1 MAKRARAAQR
11 IEEVE
16 EVEETEAAGNGIELG
31 LVIATTIAL
40 VAALVLGFRELGV
53 HYGIGPFAG

>member
-1 MAKRARAAQR
+1 MAKRQAIDE

-16 EVEETEAAGNGIELG
+16 GEEEEAEAGGGLELG
-31 LVIATTIAL
+31 LVLATTLALIAGL
-40 VAALVLGFRELGV
+40 VVGFRELGA

>member
-1 MAKRARAAQR
+1 MAKRQAVDE

-16 EVEETEAAGNGIELG
+16 GEEEAAEGGGLELG
-31 LVIATTIAL
+31 LVLATTLAL
-40 VAALVLGFRELGV
+40 LAGLVVGFKELGA

>member
-1 MAKRARAAQR
+1 MAKRQAIDE

-16 EVEETEAAGNGIELG
+16 GEEDVATGGGLELG
-31 LVIATTIAL
+31 LVLATTLAL
-40 VAALVLGFRELGV
+40 VAALVVGFKELGA

>member
-1 MAKRARAAQR
+1 MAKRQAIDE

-16 EVEETEAAGNGIELG
+16 GEEEAAEGGGLELG
-31 LVIATTIAL
+31 LVLATTLALIAGL
-40 VAALVLGFRELGV
+40 VVGFRELGA

>member
-1 MAKRARAAQR
+1 MAKRRQAIEE

-16 EVEETEAAGNGIELG
+16 EAEAEATGGGLELG
-31 LVIATTIAL
+31 LVVVTTIAL
-40 VAALVLGFRELGV
+40 IAGLVVGFRELGV

>member
-1 MAKRARAAQR
+1 MAKRQAIDE

-16 EVEETEAAGNGIELG
+16 GEEEAEAGGGLELG
-31 LVIATTIAL
+31 LVLATTLALIAGL
-40 VAALVLGFRELGV
+40 AVGFKELGL